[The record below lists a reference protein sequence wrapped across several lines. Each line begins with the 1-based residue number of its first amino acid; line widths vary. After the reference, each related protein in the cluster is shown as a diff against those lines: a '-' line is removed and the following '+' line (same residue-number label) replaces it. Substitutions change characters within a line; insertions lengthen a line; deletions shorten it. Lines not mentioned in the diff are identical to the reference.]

1 MRAKGLTPAFVGT
14 DKLDGPD
21 WLAAAEGQYFT
32 SFPDVKLL
40 PSKYVSNV
48 VRGFIS
54 KYGDFKSTFGPPTFV
69 AVQVAAAAIKT
80 ACKDGRATRAE
91 VLAATQKTDLQ
102 TTVLGYGIRFRGGDS
117 VKAASTSTRSPAASV
132 TSCSRCGSTAEVR
145 SEHARARVRRDC
157 RAPRGVLHPQG
168 RRRRGRATQARCRT
182 GSATASPIFE
192 RLVYINSC
200 SQGALSDSVR
210 QSYADYLRDWDDR
223 GSPWEYWV
231 EQTERAR
238 ASFAGLVN
246 AAPDE
251 IAVTSSIS
259 EGVSA
264 VATGLR
270 YGGRRNKIVL
280 TDYEFPTVGQI
291 FHAQE
296 SRGARVVHVPAAADG
311 TIPIEGFERAI
322 DDETLL
328 VGLPQVSYRTG
339 TMLDVERDHAAGAR
353 ARRARAGRRV
363 PGRRLGADRRQGARR
378 RRARRG
384 ALKYLLGSAGL
395 AFLYCRRERSS
406 ASGRR
411 RRAGSRTRTSSRWI
425 TATTRRR
432 PLRRASSRARRRCR
446 RSTRASPGSS

>member
-1 MRAKGLTPAFVGT
+1 MLESEFDEAVEATPRPAPA
-14 DKLDGPD
+14 GPAVPRPREAGP
-21 WLAAAEGQYFT
+21 L
-32 SFPDVKLL
+32 PD
-40 PSKYVSNV
+40 
-48 VRGFIS
+48 R
-54 KYGDFKSTFGPPTFV
+54 
-69 AVQVAAAAIKT
+69 
-80 ACKDGRATRAE
+80 
-91 VLAATQKTDLQ
+91 
-102 TTVLGYGIRFRGGDS
+102 IRHRF
-117 VKAASTSTRSPAASV
+117 
-132 TSCSRCGSTAEVR
+132 
-145 SEHARARVRRDC
+145 
-157 RAPRGVLHPQG
+157 
-168 RRRRGRATQARCRT
+168 
-182 GSATASPIFE
+182 PIFE

-210 QSYADYLRDWDDR
+210 QAYGDYLRDWDDR

-264 VATGLR
+264 IATGLR

-296 SRGARVVHVPAAADG
+296 SRGARVVHVPAASDG

-328 VGLPQVSYRTG
+328 VGLPHVSYRTG
-339 TMLDVERDHAAGAR
+339 TMLDVERVTQLAHDRGALVLVDAYQAAGS
-353 ARRARAGRRV
+353 V
-363 PGRRLGADRRQGARR
+363 PIDVKALDVDVLGA
-378 RRARRG
+378 G

-395 AFLYCRRERSS
+395 AFLYCRRELVERFWPTSTGWFADEDIFKMDHRDYS
-406 ASGRR
+406 PATTAARFQSGTPPVPAIYAGVAGIELMKEIGVQETRDHVLGLNSRLIEGLDELRVKTRDTAAAEAARGADLRRIVRRARAGGHAAPRRHRHLVARLEPAHLGALLQRR
-411 RRAGSRTRTSSRWI
+411 RGRGRGARVAGAAPPPPGSR
-425 TATTRRR
+425 
-432 PLRRASSRARRRCR
+432 
-446 RSTRASPGSS
+446 